1 MKNLH
6 LEKNKL
12 FTKNKVPGKAVYG
25 EKLVKI
31 NNEEFRFWDPEKSK
45 IAAAMLKGLKIEFK
59 IDDKILYLGAAS
71 GTTVSHLSDLIE
83 NGKIFAVE
91 ISARVLAK
99 LVLLAKERDNIF
111 PILGDANKPLE
122 YSNIVPTVDIVFQD
136 VAQKNQVEI
145 FIKNCKIYLKDDG
158 IGILALKTRSVDISK
173 TAEQIHNEVLKELK
187 KHFKIVEFVK
197 LDPYEKEHYC
207 YLCRQFLR

>member
-31 NNEEFRFWDPEKSK
+31 NNEEYRFWDPEKSK
-45 IAAAMLKGLKIEFK
+45 IAAALLKGLKIEFN

-122 YSNIVPTVDIVFQD
+122 YSNIVPIVDFVFQD

-145 FIKNCKIYLKDDG
+145 FIKNCKIYLKDEG
-158 IGILALKTRSVDISK
+158 IAILALKTRSIDISK
-173 TAEQIHNEVLKELK
+173 TAEQIHSEVLKELK
-187 KHFKIVEFVK
+187 KHFKSVEFVK
-197 LDPYEKEHYC
+197 LDPFEKEHYA
-207 YLCRQFLR
+207 YLCKQFSR

>member
-111 PILGDANKPLE
+111 PILGDANEPLE
-122 YSNIVPTVDIVFQD
+122 YSNIVPIVDVVFQD

-207 YLCRQFLR
+207 YLCKQFLR

>member
-122 YSNIVPTVDIVFQD
+122 YSNIVPIVDVVFQD

-207 YLCRQFLR
+207 YLCKQFLR